1 MQPQVNMPGESHRG
15 PLPGLTPQQRE
26 LRDAL
31 RADVQMLAGTIG
43 ERNVYQYRE
52 YLQTADFIERSLTQA
67 GYQVQRQELTARGR
81 TCYNL
86 ESEIPGGAQ
95 ADQIVVI
102 GAHYDT
108 VPDCPGANDNGSGV
122 AGLLAVARALHG
134 TSPPRTVR
142 LVAFANEEAPF
153 FHTDAMG
160 SWVYVRRCRQR
171 NENIV
176 AMLSLE
182 TIGYYSDQPGSQQYP
197 PPFNQYYPDTGNF
210 IGVVGNIESA
220 ELVRQVAGSFRR
232 HAQFPCEGGALPSVV
247 DGVGWSDHSSFWQY
261 GYSAAMI
268 TDTAPFRYPHYHRP
282 SDTPEQIDYDRMARV
297 VDGMTAVIRELAGVG
312 ESP

>member
-1 MQPQVNMPGESHRG
+1 MQPQVQMPGESHRG
-15 PLPGLTPQQRE
+15 PLPELTAQQRE

-31 RADVQMLAGTIG
+31 RADVETLAGTIG
-43 ERNVYQYRE
+43 ERNIHRYAE
-52 YLQTADFIERSLTQA
+52 YLQAAEFIERSLTET
-67 GYQVQRQELTARGR
+67 GYQVQRQELMARGR
-81 TCYNL
+81 KCFNL
-86 ESEIPGGAQ
+86 ECKIPGDEQ

-108 VPDCPGANDNGSGV
+108 VLDCPGANDNGSGV
-122 AGLLAVARALHG
+122 AGLLAIARALHG

-160 SWVYVRRCRQR
+160 SWVYAKRCRQR
-171 NENIV
+171 NENIM

-197 PPFNQYYPDTGNF
+197 PPFNAFYPDTGNF

-232 HAQFPCEGGALPSVV
+232 VAKFPCEGGALPEMI
-247 DGVGWSDHSSFWQY
+247 DGVAWSDHSSFWHH

-268 TDTAPFRYPHYHRP
+268 TDTAPFRYPHYHQP
-282 SDTPEQIDYDRMARV
+282 TDTPDRNDYDRMARV
-297 VDGMTAVIRELAGVG
+297 VDGMTQVIRELAGL
-312 ESP
+312 EKSP